1 MVKNGVDATTVEGM
15 REPYEVPMKLT
26 VHHPKQNVPVLW
38 WRSVGSTHTAYV
50 METLVD
56 EIAVATKQDPVAYR
70 LKLMG
75 EDPKHARHRAALQ
88 LAVDKSGYGRR
99 KLPKGVAWGVA
110 VHESFESVVAYVVEA
125 TVVGQGRNAR
135 PRLLRA
141 TAGVHC
147 NLCVNPRT
155 VEAQVQGAAMMGL
168 ATTLPGHAITL
179 KDGVVEQGN
188 FHQYT
193 PARIGDAP
201 VVLLVTG
208 IMLFHLIW
216 QLTLAGSFGLLDE
229 VWSRNLL
236 NLIATPLT
244 EREMLS
250 SFGIVGLLRTAV
262 SVTVIGAVGVVFF
275 AVSPISAGVVL
286 VPSAALLLLFGW
298 SVALFVVGLTLQ
310 YGDRAEV
317 FSWGT
322 LVLLMPL
329 SGVFYP
335 VESLPPVLQAVAR
348 AIPLTHVFDAVRIG
362 IEDGEVAWAQLAVAA
377 AGTAVIAAAS
387 TWFVA
392 HQLRRF
398 RRDGW
403 VTRFV

>member
-1 MVKNGVDATTVEGM
+1 MDPATPSTTETDSRSDPPTFDTRRVRAMVRRSLLSQSRNPDFWF
-15 REPYEVPMKLT
+15 LLL
-26 VHHPKQNVPVLW
+26 VLP
-38 WRSVGSTHTAYV
+38 
-50 METLVD
+50 LVD
-56 EIAVATKQDPVAYR
+56 GLLFGSIGVAY
-70 LKLMG
+70 G
-75 EDPKHARHRAALQ
+75 
-88 LAVDKSGYGRR
+88 
-99 KLPKGVAWGVA
+99 
-110 VHESFESVVAYVVEA
+110 
-125 TVVGQGRNAR
+125 
-135 PRLLRA
+135 
-141 TAGVHC
+141 
-147 NLCVNPRT
+147 
-155 VEAQVQGAAMMGL
+155 
-168 ATTLPGHAITL
+168 
-179 KDGVVEQGN
+179 
-188 FHQYT
+188 
-193 PARIGDAP
+193 IGDAP

-250 SFGIVGLLRTAV
+250 SFGVVGLLRTGV

-275 AVSPISAGVVL
+275 AVSPTSAGVVL

-335 VESLPPVLQAVAR
+335 VESLPPVLPGGFTLLDTQWITPHLQQFGACEIPQANY
-348 AIPLTHVFDAVRIG
+348 
-362 IEDGEVAWAQLAVAA
+362 
-377 AGTAVIAAAS
+377 
-387 TWFVA
+387 
-392 HQLRRF
+392 HQLLAEALERDCRF
-398 RRDGW
+398 
-403 VTRFV
+403 

>member
-1 MVKNGVDATTVEGM
+1 MDPATPSTTETDSRSAPPTFDTRRVRAMVRRSLLSQSRNPDFWF
-15 REPYEVPMKLT
+15 LLL
-26 VHHPKQNVPVLW
+26 VLP
-38 WRSVGSTHTAYV
+38 
-50 METLVD
+50 LVD
-56 EIAVATKQDPVAYR
+56 GLLFGSIGVAY
-70 LKLMG
+70 G
-75 EDPKHARHRAALQ
+75 
-88 LAVDKSGYGRR
+88 
-99 KLPKGVAWGVA
+99 
-110 VHESFESVVAYVVEA
+110 
-125 TVVGQGRNAR
+125 
-135 PRLLRA
+135 
-141 TAGVHC
+141 
-147 NLCVNPRT
+147 
-155 VEAQVQGAAMMGL
+155 
-168 ATTLPGHAITL
+168 
-179 KDGVVEQGN
+179 
-188 FHQYT
+188 
-193 PARIGDAP
+193 IGDAP

-250 SFGIVGLLRTAV
+250 SFGVVGLLRTGV

-275 AVSPISAGVVL
+275 AVSPTSAGVVL

-335 VESLPPVLQAVAR
+335 VESLPPVLQVVAR

>member
-1 MVKNGVDATTVEGM
+1 MDPATPSTTETDSRSAPPTFDTRRVRAMVRRSLLSQSRNPDFWF
-15 REPYEVPMKLT
+15 LLL
-26 VHHPKQNVPVLW
+26 VLP
-38 WRSVGSTHTAYV
+38 
-50 METLVD
+50 LVD
-56 EIAVATKQDPVAYR
+56 GLLFGSIGVAY
-70 LKLMG
+70 G
-75 EDPKHARHRAALQ
+75 
-88 LAVDKSGYGRR
+88 
-99 KLPKGVAWGVA
+99 
-110 VHESFESVVAYVVEA
+110 
-125 TVVGQGRNAR
+125 
-135 PRLLRA
+135 
-141 TAGVHC
+141 
-147 NLCVNPRT
+147 
-155 VEAQVQGAAMMGL
+155 
-168 ATTLPGHAITL
+168 
-179 KDGVVEQGN
+179 
-188 FHQYT
+188 
-193 PARIGDAP
+193 IGDAP

-250 SFGIVGLLRTAV
+250 SFGVVGLLRTGV

-275 AVSPISAGVVL
+275 AVSPTSAGVVL

-335 VESLPPVLQAVAR
+335 VESLPPVLQVVAR

-377 AGTAVIAAAS
+377 VGTAVIAAAS

>member
-1 MVKNGVDATTVEGM
+1 MDPAAPSTTETDSRSAPPSFDTRRVRAMVRRSLLSQSRNPDFWF
-15 REPYEVPMKLT
+15 LLL
-26 VHHPKQNVPVLW
+26 VLP
-38 WRSVGSTHTAYV
+38 
-50 METLVD
+50 LVD
-56 EIAVATKQDPVAYR
+56 GLLFGSIGVAY
-70 LKLMG
+70 G
-75 EDPKHARHRAALQ
+75 
-88 LAVDKSGYGRR
+88 
-99 KLPKGVAWGVA
+99 
-110 VHESFESVVAYVVEA
+110 
-125 TVVGQGRNAR
+125 
-135 PRLLRA
+135 
-141 TAGVHC
+141 
-147 NLCVNPRT
+147 
-155 VEAQVQGAAMMGL
+155 
-168 ATTLPGHAITL
+168 
-179 KDGVVEQGN
+179 
-188 FHQYT
+188 
-193 PARIGDAP
+193 IGDAP

-250 SFGIVGLLRTAV
+250 SFGVVGLLRTGV

-275 AVSPISAGVVL
+275 AVSPTSAGVVL

-335 VESLPPVLQAVAR
+335 VESLPPVLQVVAR

-377 AGTAVIAAAS
+377 SGTAVIAAAS

>member
-1 MVKNGVDATTVEGM
+1 MDPAAPSTTETDSRSAPPTFDSKRVRAMVRRSLLSQSRNPDFWF
-15 REPYEVPMKLT
+15 LLL
-26 VHHPKQNVPVLW
+26 VLP
-38 WRSVGSTHTAYV
+38 
-50 METLVD
+50 LVD
-56 EIAVATKQDPVAYR
+56 GLLFGSIGVAY
-70 LKLMG
+70 G
-75 EDPKHARHRAALQ
+75 
-88 LAVDKSGYGRR
+88 
-99 KLPKGVAWGVA
+99 
-110 VHESFESVVAYVVEA
+110 
-125 TVVGQGRNAR
+125 
-135 PRLLRA
+135 
-141 TAGVHC
+141 
-147 NLCVNPRT
+147 
-155 VEAQVQGAAMMGL
+155 
-168 ATTLPGHAITL
+168 
-179 KDGVVEQGN
+179 
-188 FHQYT
+188 
-193 PARIGDAP
+193 IGDAP

-250 SFGIVGLLRTAV
+250 SFGVVGLLRTGV

-275 AVSPISAGVVL
+275 AVSPTSAGVVL

-377 AGTAVIAAAS
+377 SGTAVIAAAS

>member
-1 MVKNGVDATTVEGM
+1 
-15 REPYEVPMKLT
+15 
-26 VHHPKQNVPVLW
+26 
-38 WRSVGSTHTAYV
+38 
-50 METLVD
+50 
-56 EIAVATKQDPVAYR
+56 
-70 LKLMG
+70 
-75 EDPKHARHRAALQ
+75 
-88 LAVDKSGYGRR
+88 
-99 KLPKGVAWGVA
+99 
-110 VHESFESVVAYVVEA
+110 
-125 TVVGQGRNAR
+125 
-135 PRLLRA
+135 
-141 TAGVHC
+141 
-147 NLCVNPRT
+147 
-155 VEAQVQGAAMMGL
+155 
-168 ATTLPGHAITL
+168 
-179 KDGVVEQGN
+179 
-188 FHQYT
+188 
-193 PARIGDAP
+193 
-201 VVLLVTG
+201 
-208 IMLFHLIW
+208 MLFHLIW

-275 AVSPISAGVVL
+275 AVSPTSAGVVL

-377 AGTAVIAAAS
+377 AGTAVIAAAA

>member
-1 MVKNGVDATTVEGM
+1 MGSPGAPEPESTTAVTARFARSSGSVRVAAMVRRSLRSQRRSPDFWF
-15 REPYEVPMKLT
+15 LLL
-26 VHHPKQNVPVLW
+26 VLP
-38 WRSVGSTHTAYV
+38 
-50 METLVD
+50 LVD
-56 EIAVATKQDPVAYR
+56 GLLFGSIGVAY
-70 LKLMG
+70 G
-75 EDPKHARHRAALQ
+75 
-88 LAVDKSGYGRR
+88 
-99 KLPKGVAWGVA
+99 
-110 VHESFESVVAYVVEA
+110 
-125 TVVGQGRNAR
+125 
-135 PRLLRA
+135 
-141 TAGVHC
+141 
-147 NLCVNPRT
+147 
-155 VEAQVQGAAMMGL
+155 
-168 ATTLPGHAITL
+168 
-179 KDGVVEQGN
+179 
-188 FHQYT
+188 
-193 PARIGDAP
+193 IGDGP

-244 EREMLS
+244 ERELLT
-250 SFGIVGLLRTAV
+250 SFGIVGLLRTVV
-262 SVTVIGAVGVVFF
+262 SVVVIGTVGIVFF
-275 AVSPISAGVVL
+275 AVSPTSAGVVL
-286 VPSAALLLLFGW
+286 IPSAALLLLFGW

-348 AIPLTHVFDAVRIG
+348 TIPLTHVFDAVRIG
-362 IEDGEVAWAQLAVAA
+362 IEEHRVAWVQLGIAA
-377 AGTAVIAAAS
+377 AGTAAITVAA

-392 HQLRRF
+392 NQLRRF